1 MRHIIEFILFLAYTI
16 IVFFIKN
23 YIVLGILFVLNLLL
37 ALVLKQNLKNIIMAV
52 LKIMPFIIFTAS
64 INMLISGIQYGSLIM
79 VRLILVC
86 NMTYIFSK
94 RITPNKLQFVVEKLL
109 SPLKIF
115 KIDAR
120 EIGIIVCIGIT
131 FIPIIQKEI
140 EELKNS
146 LKSKGFEVNLKNII
160 KKPNYILLPLITSII
175 KRIGEIEDSMY
186 SKGYIN

>member
-1 MRHIIEFILFLAYTI
+1 MKKLKSENGSITVFVIVAFIFCMT
-16 IVFFIKN
+16 
-23 YIVLGILFVLNLLL
+23 
-37 ALVLKQNLKNIIMAV
+37 
-52 LKIMPFIIFTAS
+52 
-64 INMLISGIQYGSLIM
+64 
-79 VRLILVC
+79 ILVC

-115 KIDAR
+115 KIDSR